1 MSLEKCKKNIKS
13 ISSDLGIAKIYFAVY
28 SLVVLPGI
36 SLASIFANN
45 EITLSGIVSST
56 VLMLGIWGG
65 FILGCYSRLETET
78 KVLIKDSLN
87 DLNVKINANEF
98 LSLNEL
104 LELDSLYDL
113 VNGEIKGLKENF
125 IVTSIFNKQVIK
137 PLSSFIDFY
146 KNYINNVT
154 VMGVGDSV
162 VKIDSNVAGL
172 GFFYITEKQLLKDFS
187 DTDFSLYDFI
197 LKIDYNNNV
206 IKKYLPTLLSEK
218 NVMLLKQRLN
228 NKKNEK
234 KSHKKEVINFLLSI
248 DGALISENTSIMIN
262 DILQENSIIF
272 DKRNNI
278 IKKGEKGDIQ
288 DVVLNDVEDRG
299 FNNLVKSIEKK
310 FPLMSVQQRCE
321 LKAIIDDYE
330 KAKSLNFHNEA
341 DVMDIFINKLEKM
354 DMLLSDFRYDEKE
367 KFKRYLVKS

>member
-1 MSLEKCKKNIKS
+1 M
-13 ISSDLGIAKIYFAVY
+13 
-28 SLVVLPGI
+28 
-36 SLASIFANN
+36 
-45 EITLSGIVSST
+45 
-56 VLMLGIWGG
+56 GG
-65 FILGCYSRLETET
+65 VILGCYSRLETET

-172 GFFYITEKQLLKDFS
+172 SFFYITEKQLLKDFS

-206 IKKYLPTLLSEK
+206 VKKYLPMLLSEK

-228 NKKNEK
+228 NEKNEK
-234 KSHKKEVINFLLSI
+234 NSHKKEVINFLLSI